1 MKILLTFLFVI
12 LISGCFSGCALF
24 QPAAEK
30 VQEGVDRYCGTLTEA
45 ERQLIRNSVNPTPD
59 GNNIHIHCLGDSP
72 E

>member
-1 MKILLTFLFVI
+1 MKTLLALLALLFVI
-12 LISGCFSGCALF
+12 STSGCALL

-30 VQEGVDRYCGTLTEA
+30 VQDGVDKYCGTLSEA